1 MLPLILGIIAAVAGG
16 TGAGAGIHGGVKMHR
31 ANKKMQNAKE
41 RDYANMK
48 RMDAIDSATVEE
60 MDKLGNYELSILR
73 SFKEF
78 AEQLERIQNRPSF
91 ADVKIDDFQLPKF
104 SFEDV
109 KQASVGA
116 GVLIGSLGGGVL
128 GVAGG
133 FAAAGGTTAAV
144 TALGTA
150 STGVAISSL
159 SGAAATNATLA
170 ALGGGSIA
178 AGGGGMA
185 LGTTIL
191 SATTAGVGLLIGGV
205 IFSLVGSSIEGKA
218 DKAVEQMLKN
228 EEKVLKICNYL
239 SDLKESASKYKYTL
253 SRVNRRYLYRMR
265 KMTTYFDSKWG
276 LGSKVNWNELPDD
289 IQLVV
294 KNTVLLVGLLY
305 NMCKVNIVNQPEKEG
320 EPNTVNHQG
329 IDEYIQKAED
339 VIETI

>member
-1 MLPLILGIIAAVAGG
+1 
-16 TGAGAGIHGGVKMHR
+16 
-31 ANKKMQNAKE
+31 
-41 RDYANMK
+41 MK
-48 RMDAIDSATVEE
+48 I
-60 MDKLGNYELSILR
+60 YY
-73 SFKEF
+73 
-78 AEQLERIQNRPSF
+78 
-91 ADVKIDDFQLPKF
+91 FQLPKF
-104 SFEDV
+104 SIEDV

-128 GVAGG
+128 GAAGG

-178 AGGGGMA
+178 AGGGGMT

-265 KMTTYFDSKWG
+265 KMTTYFDSGWG
-276 LGSKVNWNELPDD
+276 FGSKVNWNELPDD
-289 IQLVV
+289 IKLVV

-305 NMCKVNIVNQPEKEG
+305 NMCKVNIVNQPEQEG

-329 IDEYIQKAED
+329 IDEYIKKAED